1 VFLRKDEPMKQRI
14 FSILGMTVAI
24 LFLSVSYTN
33 CAKTSSSGDSDQVQ
47 QQQNQNTQFY
57 FHQMK
62 TLIVDVVYEPGAEPF
77 VGTTATG
84 MNYWDLLE
92 DNLVAIFSKQSMLF
106 TVPHSLAEMRSIPA
120 QGRTSWTPDQVL
132 ALAAQYRNG
141 NNDSTTGRFFV
152 VFLKGNA
159 ADGSG
164 VNPNVL
170 GYSVSG
176 TNVIAMFKDV
186 IKTTGT
192 NPNGLVP
199 RYVEQSTM
207 VHEMGHALGFVNN
220 GLPLTSAHHD
230 SAHGAHCTNP
240 NCVMYYLNEGKND
253 AINFVQQYIT
263 SGNTVMFD
271 NACLQDSKSF

>member
-1 VFLRKDEPMKQRI
+1 MNRRI
-14 FSILGMTVAI
+14 FSFLGISIATLV
-24 LFLSVSYTN
+24 LLVSYTN
-33 CAKTSSSGDSDQVQ
+33 CAKTESSAESNLT
-47 QQQNQNTQFY
+47 QQQNQNAQFY

-62 TLIVDVVYEPGAEPF
+62 TLVVDVVYEPGAEPF

-84 MNYWDLLE
+84 MSYWDLLE
-92 DNLVAIFSKQSMLF
+92 DNLVAIFQKQSMLF
-106 TVPHSLAEMRSIPA
+106 QVPHTLTEMRTIPA
-120 QGRTSWTPDQVL
+120 QGKVSWTPDQVL
-132 ALAAQYRNG
+132 TLAAQYRNG
-141 NNDSTTGRFFV
+141 NNDQTTGRFFV

-159 ADGSG
+159 ADSNGA

-170 GYSVSG
+170 GFSVSG

-186 IKTTGT
+186 IKSTGT

-220 GLPLTSAHHD
+220 GLPVTSAHHD

-253 AINFVQQYIT
+253 AINFVQNYIT
-263 SGNTVMFD
+263 SGNTVMLD
-271 NACLQDSKSF
+271 NACLQDSGSF